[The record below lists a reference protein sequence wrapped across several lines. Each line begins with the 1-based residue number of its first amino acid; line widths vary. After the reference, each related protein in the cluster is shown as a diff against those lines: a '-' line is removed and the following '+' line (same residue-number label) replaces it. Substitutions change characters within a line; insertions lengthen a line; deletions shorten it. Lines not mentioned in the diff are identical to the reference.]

1 MRRSIADAGG
11 EVLFGAK
18 VTGVQI
24 KDDRICGVWLGDT
37 LVEGAAVILAAG
49 HSARDIYEMLDRDGV
64 RLEAKAFAM
73 GVRAEHPQRLI
84 DSIQYH
90 MPERGEYLPAAAY
103 SLVRAGGR
111 TRGLFV
117 LYVSR
122 RVYRSGDDTL
132 RRVGSQ
138 RDVPVG
144 S

>member
-1 MRRSIADAGG
+1 M
-11 EVLFGAK
+11 
-18 VTGVQI
+18 
-24 KDDRICGVWLGDT
+24 
-37 LVEGAAVILAAG
+37 
-49 HSARDIYEMLDRDGV
+49 

-84 DSIQYH
+84 DSVQYH

-103 SLVRAGGR
+103 SLVAQVGGR
-111 TRGLFV
+111 GRLFV